1 MLPFQDLHSMI
12 AGDGGYV
19 YLNHV
24 YFCVFKKNL
33 KKLIFYFRLI
43 FFGVLRSF

>member
-24 YFCVFKKNL
+24 YFCVFKVFL
-33 KKLIFYFRLI
+33 KKKLKNYFFILD
-43 FFGVLRSF
+43 

>member
-1 MLPFQDLHSMI
+1 MI

-24 YFCVFKKNL
+24 YFCVFKVFL
-33 KKLIFYFRLI
+33 KKKLKNYFFILD
-43 FFGVLRSF
+43 